1 MKQDQKFGKFRRCMP
16 ILLFIT
22 FALLVI
28 SLAILVIALC
38 CNNKQVKSNDNEA
51 KTERATESFE
61 DSATTKKAK
70 LSAEG
75 PSDTYYYD
83 ISEEEKVMIAK
94 LVWAEARGESY
105 EGKVAV
111 AAVVLNRYRFEENDY
126 DFDNESISSIIL
138 QKNQFASISKA
149 TSDELAA
156 NPDCMKAV
164 EDACKGY
171 DPTRETFEN
180 GALYFYNPKYV
191 KGEEKE
197 KREGIKIM
205 VIGNHNFHY
214 DFKKVE

>member
-1 MKQDQKFGKFRRCMP
+1 MKQIQKLRRYMP
-16 ILLFIT
+16 IIILIT
-22 FALLVI
+22 FVLLVI
-28 SLAILVIALC
+28 CLVILVIALC
-38 CNNKQVKSNDNEA
+38 CNSNHVRSNDNEA
-51 KTERATESFE
+51 KTETSESFE
-61 DSATTKKAK
+61 ESTTTKKAK

-75 PSDTYYYD
+75 PSTTYYYN
-83 ISEEEKVMIAK
+83 ISEEEKVMIARV
-94 LVWAEARGESY
+94 VWAEARGECY

-111 AAVVLNRYRFEENDY
+111 AAVVLNRYFYGDGQGFHR
-126 DFDNESISSIIL
+126 ESIETIIT
-138 QKNQFASISKA
+138 QPYQFASISKA
-149 TSDELAA
+149 TSDELAV

-171 DPTRETFEN
+171 DPTRKTFED